1 MELKIRKLTE
11 SDWDLLVSWW
21 EMYPEWKQG
30 PSKKML
36 PENGTGGYIVE
47 KGEIPIVAGFLYTTN
62 SKVGWMEWVI
72 SNKKYT
78 NKSGRKASLILL
90 IEALTNVA
98 QASGNKFTYALIK
111 HDGLI
116 KTYEELGYIKGDSYN
131 KEMIKVL

>member
-1 MELKIRKLTE
+1 MKLNVRPLVEDDYQDILVGWWKDWKWEAPLK
-11 SDWDLLVSWW
+11 DF
-21 EMYPEWKQG
+21 
-30 PSKKML
+30 L
-36 PENGTGGYIVE
+36 PDDGKGGLIVYDNE
-47 KGEIPIVAGFLYTTN
+47 TPVCAGFIYMTN
-62 SKVGWMEWVI
+62 SKVAWVDWII